1 MDNKEYLDS
10 IKTIDLSKISLKEL
24 VTFDKMLQYYES
36 FSDLSVQREKINQE
50 YQRRKQEG
58 QNDLRFSVHEIR
70 TGYKPEDWG
79 KNDKALPPKEREQ
92 MNKRQTKGWNPNFG
106 WKFHLDVVPNR
117 NHPATKDIS
126 DFLLNLN
133 IAHKIAAGG
142 ENGKGMTVYVGSYDD
157 TCKLA
162 HVIQERFGS
171 LIFKPPFYAD
181 QVGQEHAFETKIYGR
196 FCVGKD
202 GLYPQDGLG
211 ISPLE
216 TSENIEN
223 LMQNKAENLGCI
235 KNKQNTCFFNYL
247 CTLFNDNPNYEEIY
261 FTTYC
266 YHKLYAKVYGEYY
279 YGKNLKEFESKFFGA
294 KLPIIGTK
302 KRKTLDEIADVYVQI
317 AKNEGLFERL
327 NTPVN
332 GYIPVDF
339 SRLSH
344 EQQTSYEYIKHGI
357 GRE

>member
-1 MDNKEYLDS
+1 MDIKEYLDS
-10 IKTIDLSKISLKEL
+10 IKTIDLSKVSLKEL
-24 VTFDKMLQYYES
+24 VKFDEMLQYYES
-36 FSDLSVQREKINQE
+36 FSNLSVQREKINQE

-58 QNDLRFSVHEIR
+58 RSDLRFAVHEIK
-70 TGYKPEDWG
+70 TGYKAENWG
-79 KNDKALPPKEREQ
+79 KNDKDLPTEERIQ
-92 MNKRQTKGWNPNFG
+92 MNKRQINGWNPNFG

-117 NHPATKDIS
+117 NYPATKAIS
-126 DFLLNLN
+126 DFLLDLN
-133 IAHKIAAGG
+133 VAHKIAAGG

-162 HVIQERFGS
+162 HIMQERFGS
-171 LIFKPPFYAD
+171 SIFKPPFYAD

-196 FCVGKD
+196 FCIGKY

-216 TSENIEN
+216 TPENIAS
-223 LMQNKAENLGCI
+223 LMQNKAANLGCI

-247 CTLFNDNPNYEEIY
+247 CTLFNDNPDYEEIY

-266 YHKLYAKVYGEYY
+266 YHKLYTKVYGEYY
-279 YGKNLKEFESKFFGA
+279 YGKDLEKFESKFFGA
-294 KLPIIGTK
+294 KLPIVGTA
-302 KRKTLDEIADVYVQI
+302 KRKAWDEIADIYVQT
-317 AKNEGLFERL
+317 AKKEGWFEKL
-327 NTPVN
+327 NISVS

-339 SRLSH
+339 SRPSN
-344 EQQTSYEYIKHGI
+344 EQQRSYGYTQYDI